1 MKIAVM
7 GATTLT
13 GNAIMRQGT
22 MTGNQMT
29 AIDEDADRAYQLFG
43 QTTPLIAGDPM
54 ELIKDQ
60 LADFDVIV
68 DAYLPTPEKAYR
80 QVDLATKLIAMFRET
95 HAPKLIFMLGA
106 NSLLTGHRYEHL
118 LLQDL
123 RHVPLMKPYLP
134 LFEEQLN
141 EYLFLRDIKN
151 VNWLGISP
159 AVDVYEGPVTPYQ
172 LGDNHVLRN
181 SEGKAQIS
189 YSTLAKAVIDEIEK
203 PAHHTARFTVAEE

>member
-29 AIDEDADRAYQLFG
+29 AIDEDADKAYQMFG
-43 QTTPLIAGDPM
+43 QTTPLIAGNPM
-54 ELIKDQ
+54 ELIKEQ
-60 LADFDVIV
+60 LMDFDVIV
-68 DAYLPTPEKAYR
+68 DAYLPDPEKAYL
-80 QVDLATKLIAMFRET
+80 QVDLATKLIAMFRAT
-95 HAPKLIFMLGA
+95 HAPKLIFVLGA
-106 NSLLTGHRYEHL
+106 NSLLTGQPREHL

-123 RHVPLMKPYLP
+123 RHVPMLKSYLP
-134 LFEEQLN
+134 LFKQQLN
-141 EYLFLRDIKN
+141 EYLFLREVDD

-159 AVDVYEGPVTPYQ
+159 AINVYEGPVKPYQ

-181 SEGKAQIS
+181 KYGKSEIS
-189 YSTLAKAVIDEIEK
+189 YSTLGKAIIDEIEK
-203 PAHHTARFTVAEE
+203 PAHHMSRFTVAEE